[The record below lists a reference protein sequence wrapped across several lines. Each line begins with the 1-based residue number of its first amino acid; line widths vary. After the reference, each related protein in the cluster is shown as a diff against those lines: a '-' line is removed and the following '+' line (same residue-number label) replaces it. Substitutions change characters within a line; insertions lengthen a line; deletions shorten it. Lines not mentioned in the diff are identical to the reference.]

1 MSGGC
6 FHTLS
11 VSQFRGALEELH
23 DRVARGHGRI
33 VITRD
38 GCDQVC
44 VLISRAEL
52 ESLEQALE
60 ILSGTADFQAMCKT
74 LAAVAGS
81 AGALPAL
88 ESA

>member
-1 MSGGC
+1 MSAGC

-11 VSQFRGALEELH
+11 LTQYRGAIEELH
-23 DRVARGHGRI
+23 GRVARGHGRV

-38 GCDQVC
+38 DCDDVC

-52 ESLEQALE
+52 EGLERALE
-60 ILSGTADFQAMCKT
+60 ILSGTPDFQDMCKT

-81 AGALPAL
+81 AAAHPAL

>member
-1 MSGGC
+1 MSDGC

-11 VSQFRGALEELH
+11 VTQFRSTVDDLH
-23 DRVARGHGRI
+23 GRVARGHGRI

-38 GCDQVC
+38 GCDDVC
-44 VLISRAEL
+44 VLISKTEL

-60 ILSGTADFQAMCKT
+60 ILSGTADFQAMCKN
-74 LAAVAGS
+74 LAAVAASSGAS
-81 AGALPAL
+81 AAM